1 MGPHNPSTHFSVNTW
16 LQKPLLMY
24 RKYGWSIYHVDI
36 DSHHGDR
43 KGRLTV
49 NADMPMSQ
57 THTIFLSTK
66 VCTNLQLSQC
76 VTRPGLLQLPRD
88 NILGKKQR
96 ERQACWYIPL
106 IPALKK
112 QRDRQISYI
121 FNSRPA

>member
-49 NADMPMSQ
+49 NVDDVSPWLG
-57 THTIFLSTK
+57 TLIGNHLSPTG
-66 VCTNLQLSQC
+66 QLS
-76 VTRPGLLQLPRD
+76 G
-88 NILGKKQR
+88 
-96 ERQACWYIPL
+96 IPEC
-106 IPALKK
+106 
-112 QRDRQISYI
+112 
-121 FNSRPA
+121 